1 MDLNL
6 QGLRRSPEWRKN
18 LSGYI
23 TLEGVE
29 LSDGAVRKVV
39 TLGIAAGYEKLSQ
52 IPDEQAKQWLNLK
65 T

>member
-18 LSGYI
+18 LHGYI

-39 TLGIAAGYEKLSQ
+39 TQGHCGRVR
-52 IPDEQAKQWLNLK
+52 K
-65 T
+65 TQPNPRRTGKAMVEP

>member
-39 TLGIAAGYEKLSQ
+39 NCGIAAGYEKLSQ
-52 IPDEQAKQWLNLK
+52 IPDEQAKQWLNLR